1 LTKNTAD
8 FAEQG
13 LSTENPL
20 ARKLWLA
27 SRIQGHSNPF
37 GKALV
42 DYSVAELDFVL
53 EMASLES
60 PPLCDFQ
67 RAGALRITQAAI
79 NAAWHD
85 VRSGKA
91 LQESAVG
98 KAADLAARIAA
109 AWGRKNSGGLVPG
122 MSKGGRP
129 MGG

>member
-1 LTKNTAD
+1 
-8 FAEQG
+8 
-13 LSTENPL
+13 
-20 ARKLWLA
+20 LWLA

-53 EMASLES
+53 EMAAIDE
-60 PPLCDFQ
+60 PGRYEFQ
-67 RAGALRITQAAI
+67 RGGVAQPTQAAI